1 MRYVYCLLPSCD
13 GRNIAT
19 TIARVNTDEQCLF
32 LCKGPK
38 LDNTGTRLETFAKK
52 LVGSEHGWQTRFAG
66 RLNVSTS
73 YLRAYLSG
81 RNLPGNVVQK
91 KLRALGCD
99 IEWLMTGQKKDEDEP
114 PTMGIPMNH
123 RIPFLGKVVAT
134 PGGKEYFEDFEAR
147 GIFVPSAIPGKYFA
161 LEVEGVSMM
170 DADPPIY
177 PGDIVIF
184 EKGKQPKSGDIVAV
198 ALTDGSKMVK
208 ILKHRSADEVELH
221 SANKHL
227 KFPYVTVPKAE
238 IAYFGIY
245 AGMQRWTK
253 DQKHRLGIAP

>member
-1 MRYVYCLLPSCD
+1 MTAV
-13 GRNIAT
+13 A
-19 TIARVNTDEQCLF
+19 Q
-32 LCKGPK
+32 
-38 LDNTGTRLETFAKK
+38 RLQEFGQRK
-52 LVGSEHGWQTRFAG
+52 VGGDHGWQRRFAEA
-66 RLNVSTS
+66 LEVSPQTIS
-73 YLRAYLSG
+73 SYLSG
-81 RNLPGNVVQK
+81 ARRPGFEMQA

-99 IEWLMTGQKKDEDEP
+99 IEWLMTGAKKDEDENQ
-114 PTMGIPMNH
+114 TMGIPMNH

-147 GIFVPSAIPGKYFA
+147 GLFVPSAVPGNYFA

-177 PGDIVIF
+177 PGDILIF

-208 ILKHRSADEVELH
+208 ILKHRSAEEVELH

-227 KFPYVTVPKAE
+227 KFPYVTIAKE
-238 IAYFGIY
+238 DIAYFGIY

-253 DQKHRLGIAP
+253 EQKHKLGISE